1 MRMLILVAVL
11 MGACY
16 VATLRSIAK
25 FITRDVPNYLEAL
38 KLTDADTRDP
48 IMADLQVRRE
58 FLHRQT
64 IEKLFEIVCDGPSD
78 TTCFQ
83 HESEETYIRDEVA
96 KLEYILKT
104 DDKTPNNLLDTFIG
118 KPGVVNRKELSD
130 TYYKRI
136 LTDILLKR
144 ERSIEYLSS
153 HKEQTREPKLRST
166 SARFADNENPWNLL
180 VSFAIGA
187 VLLVATQLVCNVNK
201 SDVVGEER
209 DTSTER

>member
-104 DDKTPNNLLDTFIG
+104 DDKTPNNLL
-118 KPGVVNRKELSD
+118 
-130 TYYKRI
+130 
-136 LTDILLKR
+136 
-144 ERSIEYLSS
+144 
-153 HKEQTREPKLRST
+153 
-166 SARFADNENPWNLL
+166 
-180 VSFAIGA
+180 
-187 VLLVATQLVCNVNK
+187 
-201 SDVVGEER
+201 
-209 DTSTER
+209 

>member
-64 IEKLFEIVCDGPSD
+64 IQKLFEIVCDGPSD

-180 VSFAIGA
+180 VSFAIGS